1 MLILQ
6 ELFNGDVMVW
16 PLWRT
21 RNSLWSLLFVLLLLL
36 YPENLASSRDVVND

>member
-6 ELFNGDVMVW
+6 ELFNGDIMVR

-21 RNSLWSLLFVLLLLL
+21 RNSLWSLLFALLLLL
-36 YPENLASSRDVVND
+36 YPENLASSRDIVDD